1 MLPLIPAL
9 FCLSSRNRWRP
20 GARVVRYERCAA
32 FSLVEIVLAVG
43 IFAFA
48 GVALIG
54 LFSIGLN
61 TNRDSAANLQAA
73 TISEFML
80 STRRATPVS
89 ALNSFPLPRLDVE
102 AKNDTAILL
111 NANGMETAEASE
123 ARFGLYYNIRPPA
136 DTTTS
141 GIARSSHVHIYIYWP
156 AAATPES
163 ANGRYEVVTSIPLP

>member
-1 MLPLIPAL
+1 MSPLSCPL
-9 FCLSSRNRWRP
+9 FRFSGISPRNLRACNARRSR
-20 GARVVRYERCAA
+20 AA

-73 TISEFML
+73 TLAEFML
-80 STRRATPVS
+80 NTRRATPTA
-89 ALNSFPLPRLDVE
+89 ALTSFPLPRLDLA
-102 AKNDTAILL
+102 AKNDAAILL
-111 NANGMETAEASE
+111 NANGQETAVAAD
-123 ARFGLYYNIRPPA
+123 ARFGLYYNITPPDVSA
-136 DTTTS
+136 S
-141 GIARSSHVHIYIYWP
+141 GIARASHVHLYIYWP

-163 ANGRYEVVTSIPLP
+163 AAGRYEVATSIPLQ